1 MVKALIGL
9 GSNLDAP
16 RQQVLRA
23 LQELAQLPQSKLIKH
38 SSLYETEPLTLP
50 TLDSSHGQSVE
61 IQPPYINAVA
71 EMLTALAP
79 EALLDQL
86 QSIETAHQRVRGEVR
101 WGPRTLDLDLLLYGN
116 ETIATQRLTVPH
128 PGVTE
133 RNFVLI
139 PMVEI
144 CPELKLPDGRAISEL
159 PACHDQQG
167 VKRCLPE

>member
-9 GSNLDAP
+9 GSNLNEPLKQIQSA
-16 RQQVLRA
+16 LR
-23 LQELAQLPQSKLIKH
+23 ELSQLPQSECTQY
-38 SSLYETEPLTLP
+38 SSLYETEPMGP
-50 TLDSSHGQSVE
+50 ADE
-61 IQPPYINAVA
+61 PDYIQPAYINAVA
-71 EMLTALAP
+71 ELETELAA
-79 EALLDQL
+79 EELLDQL
-86 QSIETAHQRVRGEVR
+86 QSIETAHQRVRGEVQ

-116 ETIATQRLTVPH
+116 EIIATQRLTVPH

>member
-1 MVKALIGL
+1 MVKTLIGL
-9 GSNLDAP
+9 GSNLDDP
-16 RQQVLRA
+16 QQQILRA
-23 LQELAQLPQSKLIKH
+23 LQELSQLPQSKLIKQ
-38 SSLYETEPLTLP
+38 SSLYETEPMDPLTSP
-50 TLDSSHGQSVE
+50 GQAADV
-61 IQPPYINAVA
+61 QPLYINAVA
-71 EMLTALAP
+71 ELMTELEP

-86 QSIETAHQRVRGEVR
+86 QSIETAHQRVRGAVQ
-101 WGPRTLDLDLLLYGN
+101 WGPRTLDLDLLLYGDEN
-116 ETIATQRLTVPH
+116 IATQRLTVPH

-159 PACHDQQG
+159 PACHDQHG